1 MVQGIYFSRDE
12 AFDGTIGKWW
22 QKTYL
27 HRFKHFDK
35 IWVFF
40 SVGQITNH
48 KRVGHKIIINFSWQN
63 QSKSTSINLLFT
75 FLIFTYNLFKK
86 ESSKLLLQSKNYK
99 ILLIYIQ
106 YNMNFINWEDK
117 SNDFKRL
124 FVEILNWLISIDYC
138 LLELSINWQIIL
150 KPFDNILINK
160 NILIFA
166 MVRLVIWYLSS
177 AVILFNHLF
186 QWGFVSF
193 YLFLC
198 LGKTTFFDPLIN
210 VIRLNLFVYQF
221 PYLSILK
228 VRILLHFPQKLFCW
242 FFRKKCFETFK
253 KITRNFMRGRNT
265 FPNVLW

>member
-1 MVQGIYFSRDE
+1 M
-12 AFDGTIGKWW
+12 
-22 QKTYL
+22 
-27 HRFKHFDK
+27 
-35 IWVFF
+35 
-40 SVGQITNH
+40 
-48 KRVGHKIIINFSWQN
+48 
-63 QSKSTSINLLFT
+63 FT

-86 ESSKLLLQSKNYK
+86 ESSKLLLQPKNYK
-99 ILLIYIQ
+99 IVLIYFQ
-106 YNMNFINWEDK
+106 YNINFINWEDK

-124 FVEILNWLISIDYC
+124 FVEISNWLISIDYC
-138 LLELSINWQIIL
+138 SLELSINWKIIL

-221 PYLSILK
+221 RYLSILE

-253 KITRNFMRGRNT
+253 KITRNFLCGRNT